1 MQITQIDI
9 FKLNVPFHHPLKVAL
24 GEIAA
29 AENIAIKITTE
40 VGLGEDNL

>member
-24 GEIAA
+24 GEIAG
-29 AENIAIKITTE
+29 AENIAIKITT
-40 VGLGEDNL
+40 